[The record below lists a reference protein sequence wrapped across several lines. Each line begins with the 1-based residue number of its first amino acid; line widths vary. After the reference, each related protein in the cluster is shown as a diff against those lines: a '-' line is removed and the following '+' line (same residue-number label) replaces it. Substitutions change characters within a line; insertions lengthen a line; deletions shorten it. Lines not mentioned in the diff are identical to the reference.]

1 MHIKMDKVFQEPKE
15 LVPITHKEL
24 NEFINGKGFTGGNN
38 YKLKDLKAMFGFKP
52 MIIGSPVTI
61 SSDGTEPT
69 RFDSMSKAS
78 TSTGIP
84 YATLLYAKRI
94 LNPEFA
100 LMEKNMSLN
109 LSLVKMPHSNFKD
122 KAYAFNT
129 GVGKCSCGK
138 TFEYASER
146 DMKMKF
152 RMHLRFCSN
161 PPVAFDKIRV
171 PKKATTLREQQ
182 LAEAER
188 MKKVLN

>member
-1 MHIKMDKVFQEPKE
+1 MDKVFWENKE
-15 LVPITHKEL
+15 LVPITHKEFS
-24 NEFINGKGFTGGNN
+24 EFIKGKGFTGRNN
-38 YKLKDLKAMFGFKP
+38 YELKDLKAMSGFKP
-52 MIIGSPVTI
+52 MITGSPVTI

-69 RFDSMSKAS
+69 RFDSMSKEYHMQ
-78 TSTGIP
+78 P
-84 YATLLYAKRI
+84 FYMLKRI
-94 LNPEFA
+94 LSPEFA

-109 LSLVKMPHSNFKD
+109 LSPVKMPHSNFKD

-138 TFEYASER
+138 TLEYVSER
-146 DMKMKF
+146 DMKMKL

-161 PPVAFDKIRV
+161 PPVAFDKISV

-188 MKKVLN
+188 MRKVHK